1 MEVCMEKQNSW
12 LKFQKFYL
20 VVALSLLCIMVIQT
34 GITRY
39 RLKNAEEAFQYFIT
53 LMLTY
58 ETVLDENNVKEIVNV
73 EDEYFVVTEY
83 GEILV
88 IPLFSNFEQRYNELA
103 DQILFQLESKGKIS
117 DSTKAEIDSF
127 VKDFGYL
134 VEV

>member
-1 MEVCMEKQNSW
+1 MEVCMEKKWST
-12 LKFQKFYL
+12 FQKIYL
-20 VVALSLLCIMVIQT
+20 VVVLSLLCTMTIQT
-34 GITRY
+34 LSIRY
-39 RLKNAEEAFQYFIT
+39 RLKNTEEAFQYFIS
-53 LMLTY
+53 LKLTY
-58 ETVLDENNVKEIVNV
+58 EAVLDENNVKEIINV
-73 EDEYFVVTEY
+73 EDEYFVVTKY

>member
-1 MEVCMEKQNSW
+1 MEKQNSW

-88 IPLFSNFEQRYNELA
+88 IPLFSNFEQRYNVRFHTAVRLA
-103 DQILFQLESKGKIS
+103 GLPKIP
-117 DSTKAEIDSF
+117 
-127 VKDFGYL
+127 
-134 VEV
+134 